1 MMEKMSSMVKI
12 VSTRIQILIKR
23 NYRVQCKSVNH
34 GRNFPMMMNDKDEQP
49 ENGDWKS
56 LEAQIV
62 VMILNDDD
70 DENDPEEDD
79 TYLRMGTGVE
89 VSRSASENCPTATPT
104 RHNTRP

>member
-1 MMEKMSSMVKI
+1 MMKI

-70 DENDPEEDD
+70 DENDTEEDEK
-79 TYLRMGTGVE
+79 GG
-89 VSRSASENCPTATPT
+89 
-104 RHNTRP
+104 